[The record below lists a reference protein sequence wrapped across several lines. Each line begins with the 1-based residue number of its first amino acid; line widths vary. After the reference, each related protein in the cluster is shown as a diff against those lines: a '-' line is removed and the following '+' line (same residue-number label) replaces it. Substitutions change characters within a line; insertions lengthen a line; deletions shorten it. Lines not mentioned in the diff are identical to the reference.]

1 MRLVIQR
8 VQRGSVTVF
17 DTQDSGIL
25 EERRVAEIGPGLVL
39 LIGFCISDR
48 SESLP
53 SLVEKIL
60 GLRIFDDGTGKMN
73 RSVAEING
81 ELLVVS
87 QFTLCADT
95 RRGRRPSFTGAM
107 PPVEAEAMYA
117 EFVQLLRS
125 SGLKVATG
133 LFAAKMNVEIIND
146 GPVTFILEDEA
157 H

>member
-1 MRLVIQR
+1 MKLVIQR

-17 DTQDSGIL
+17 DAESTGKVDGKRI
-25 EERRVAEIGPGLVL
+25 AEIGRGLVL
-39 LIGFCISDR
+39 LVGFCVGDKP
-48 SESLP
+48 ELLP
-53 SLVEKIL
+53 SIVEKVL

-73 RSVAEING
+73 RSVAEVNG

-107 PPVEAEAMYA
+107 PPAEAEAMYE
-117 EFVQLLRS
+117 EFVQLLKS

-133 LFAAKMNVEIIND
+133 LFAAKMSVEIIND